1 MECNFQYP
9 QTFEIIRNFGYV
21 SATATAGLTKMDAMQ
36 HNKIGDP
43 GTTSFR
49 NFSKFLILTKRRR
62 KTALNACPTLNIR
75 GL

>member
-9 QTFEIIRNFGYV
+9 QIFEIIRNFGYV

-49 NFSKFLILTKRRR
+49 NFSKFLILTKR
-62 KTALNACPTLNIR
+62 
-75 GL
+75 